1 MKPIVPIVASGVL
14 ALSAIGVTTAM
25 SQDAS
30 EPIRTVLP
38 DKPAGKHTLA
48 REVGKPLRAR
58 SLKSS
63 DQRRGPRGP
72 RGARGATGAQG
83 ASGPAGPQGPAGAN
97 GANGSAAISRYVGSV
112 RVVTSFDGTTLL
124 CPSGR
129 AISGG
134 FSSDS
139 GGTVLNGS
147 GPNAAGNGW
156 VIEVTYLG
164 NTSALWEAYVVCMA

>member
-1 MKPIVPIVASGVL
+1 MTDCYVICSALQGEAMKPIVPIVASGVL

-72 RGARGATGAQG
+72 GRRKRGQWKR
-83 ASGPAGPQGPAGAN
+83 
-97 GANGSAAISRYVGSV
+97 
-112 RVVTSFDGTTLL
+112 
-124 CPSGR
+124 CH
-129 AISGG
+129 
-134 FSSDS
+134 
-139 GGTVLNGS
+139 
-147 GPNAAGNGW
+147 
-156 VIEVTYLG
+156 
-164 NTSALWEAYVVCMA
+164 